1 MAPFSETRALT
12 SRKYVA
18 EQGMDISKIV
28 SQKYKLLGLHSSIS
42 PLESPFFLHFSFRIA
57 LKILLFQIFTSK
69 SHWWLL
75 SLKRVHSLP
84 ENM

>member
-18 EQGMDISKIV
+18 EQDMDIPKV

-42 PLESPFFLHFSFRIA
+42 SLESPFFLHFSFRIA